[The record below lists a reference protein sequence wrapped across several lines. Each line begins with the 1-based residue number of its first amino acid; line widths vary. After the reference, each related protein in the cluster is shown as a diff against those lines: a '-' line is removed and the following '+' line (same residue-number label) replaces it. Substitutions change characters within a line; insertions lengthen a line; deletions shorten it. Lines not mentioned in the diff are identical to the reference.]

1 MIREQ
6 EIADIKNQNDDMIR
20 HGKNNNVYDI
30 NTQSNQKSYDINTP
44 SGESPQFKPDSF
56 VKGEDS
62 IEDLEDSPEQ
72 ESYNVIQTKSVKKKM
87 KSRNTVFEKTDQP
100 DIHNL
105 SEHQDD

>member
-20 HGKNNNVYDI
+20 HGKNHNV
-30 NTQSNQKSYDINTP
+30 YDINTP
-44 SGESPQFKPDSF
+44 SGESPEFKPDSF
-56 VKGEDS
+56 IKGEDS

-72 ESYNVIQTKSVKKKM
+72 ESYNVISTKSVKKKM
-87 KSRNTVFEKTDQP
+87 KTRNNVFERTDQP

-105 SEHQDD
+105 NEHRDD